1 MKKVVLTYLIL
12 VFFALY
18 AKGQDKVLDNA
29 NAMFDS
35 RNYVGA
41 INLYKKALRKTVDYT
56 KQQEI
61 ATSIALS
68 YFYMNDY
75 GNSVE
80 WFEDI
85 IGDNIVDVQLYF
97 YYSQALAVEKR
108 FLDAKNVLQRAKT
121 QNPENAEIDSRIAAI
136 DLILNYIVADTLG
149 IVTIVPEINSDYS
162 DYGIGSWNDGIVF
175 SSTRKG
181 KVNQRTDSRTGQG
194 FSGLY
199 FTKYNENKRHW
210 SKPESMPKRFNTLF
224 NDGTFTFDNKND
236 VAYWTTCVDKPSSCL
251 IYFSSFLSETQ
262 KWTKPEKVPFM
273 NPKYSYGHPYIS
285 EDGNTLY
292 FTSNM
297 PGGYGKNDLWKIT
310 RKSDGIWGIPSNLGE
325 NINTIKNDVFPSV
338 YGDTLLFYSSDGLNT
353 FGGLDIYF
361 SIKRGIA
368 FSKPVTLSLPVNSA
382 ADDFSLLISDFGD
395 GGYFCSDRNPETS
408 DDIYHFKGFP
418 IKITIWGK
426 VFHETDKLPISEA
439 YVLATDE
446 HDKTDTLVT
455 DINGKYLLA
464 LDAFE
469 KYRISVFKDGFFK
482 EYKVINTA
490 SNDLIFRP
498 PPQMEVDFYLSKK
511 SYPCGI
517 KGVVTN
523 KESSDPMTDI
533 IVAISNQDGFS
544 TYVRTNQNGIYIFE
558 GLKPNTIYTVKTGY
572 SGFFSESRVC
582 TLPKVNSAMVFSS
595 SNGYDMD
602 FQLLQIQT
610 KSEII
615 LSNIYYDYNKATLRE
630 TSKIELNKLASML
643 METPNI
649 IIQINA
655 HTDARGRLE
664 YNMKLSADRATS
676 VVNYLV
682 SRGVDRSRL
691 IAKGYGE
698 SMLLIQNAKSEDEHQ
713 ANRRTTFKVIDDGV
727 VIEPQV
733 NVKVIS
739 ELVYRVQLLSTGNA
753 RDLEKDFNKIR
764 NNISDIDIYQINT
777 GSVFKYEAGNR
788 ATFKEAKMLKDTLRN
803 LGYSDCF
810 VVSYFNDEKISVVE
824 AQKLEGGNQN

>member
-1 MKKVVLTYLIL
+1 MKRLVLTYLI
-12 VFFALY
+12 FTIFALC

-41 INLYKKALRKTVDYT
+41 INLYKKALRKTVDYA

-61 ATSIALS
+61 ANSIALS

-75 GNSVE
+75 SNSIE

-85 IGDNIVDVQLYF
+85 IGDNTVDIQLFFYF
-97 YYSQALAVEKR
+97 SQALAVEKR
-108 FLDAKNVLQRAKT
+108 FLDAKNVLQRAKS
-121 QNPENAEIDSRIAAI
+121 QNPENVEIDNRIAAI
-136 DLILNYIVADTLG
+136 DLILNYMEADTLG
-149 IVTIVPEINSDYS
+149 VVTVVSGINSDYS

-181 KVNQRTDSRTGQG
+181 KVSQRTDSRTGQG
-194 FSGLY
+194 FSDLY
-199 FTKYNENKRHW
+199 FTKYNENKREW
-210 SKPESMPKRFNTLF
+210 SKPESMPKKFNTIF
-224 NDGTFTFDNKND
+224 NDGTFTFDNKNN
-236 VAYWTTCVDKPSSCL
+236 VAYWTTCVDKPGNCL
-251 IYFSSFLSETQ
+251 IYFSSFIPELQ
-262 KWTKPEKVPFM
+262 KWTKPEKVLFM

-325 NINTIKNDVFPSV
+325 NINTAENDVFPSV

-368 FSKPVTLSLPVNSA
+368 FSKPVSLGLPVNSA

-395 GGYFCSDRNPETS
+395 GGYFCSNRNLTTS

-418 IKITIWGK
+418 IKIIIQGK
-426 VFHETDKLPISEA
+426 VLHETDKLPISEA

-446 HDKTDTLVT
+446 DDKTDTLLT
-455 DINGKYLLA
+455 DSNGKYVLA

-482 EYKVINTA
+482 EHKVINTA
-490 SNDLIFRP
+490 GNDLIFSP
-498 PPQMEVDFYLSKK
+498 PPQLEVDFYLSKK

-523 KESSDPMTDI
+523 KESGVVMSDIT
-533 IVAISNQDGFS
+533 VAISNQAGFS

-582 TLPKVNSAMVFSS
+582 TLPKVSSPMVFSS

-630 TSKIELNKLASML
+630 TSKIELNRLASML
-643 METPNI
+643 LETPNI

-713 ANRRTTFKVIDDGV
+713 ANRRTTFKVIDDGAV
-727 VIEPQV
+727 TKQKANAYVT
-733 NVKVIS
+733 S
-739 ELVYRVQLLSTGNA
+739 GLVYRVQLLSTGHA
-753 RDLEKDFNKIR
+753 KDLQKDFKNVR
-764 NNISDIDIYQINT
+764 NNINNIDIYQINA
-777 GSVFKYEAGNR
+777 GSIYKYEAGDR
-788 ATFKEAKMLKDTLRN
+788 ATFREVKILKDALRN
-803 LGYSDCF
+803 LGYADCF
-810 VVSYFNDEKISVVE
+810 IVSYFNDEKISVVD